1 MSALMTI
8 DSVRRKDRSE
18 EWSVILKR
26 IDAEVYLPIY
36 VGNYQAHLIRREL
49 ISPRPYYYDL
59 NLEDINSLGIDT
71 RFAKLDWVVIDS
83 FLYNAF
89 HARLQLE
96 YRGSVCEIDYPVAKA
111 IALAIRTN
119 ALIIVEE
126 QVLKQAAI
134 GVENA
139 ANH

>member
-1 MSALMTI
+1 M
-8 DSVRRKDRSE
+8 
-18 EWSVILKR
+18 
-26 IDAEVYLPIY
+26 PIY

-59 NLEDINSLGIDT
+59 YLKDLDSMGIVT

-83 FLYNAF
+83 FLYNTY

-96 YRGSVCEIDYPVAKA
+96 YRGSFCEIDYPVAKA

-134 GVENA
+134 GIENA
-139 ANH
+139 VN

>member
-1 MSALMTI
+1 MSVLMKI
-8 DSVRRKDRSE
+8 DSVRRKDQSE
-18 EWSVILKR
+18 EWAVILR
-26 IDAEVYLPIY
+26 EIDEEVYLPIY

-59 NLEDINSLGIDT
+59 NLEDIDNMGIDT

-89 HARLQLE
+89 HAQLQLE
-96 YRGSVCEIDYPVAKA
+96 YRGSICEIDYPVAKA

-126 QVLKQAAI
+126 QVLEQAAI
-134 GVENA
+134 GVGNA
-139 ANH
+139 VNH

>member
-1 MSALMTI
+1 MFALMTI
-8 DSVRRKDRSE
+8 DSIRRKDRSE

-26 IDAEVYLPIY
+26 IGEEVYLPIY
-36 VGNYQAHLIRREL
+36 VGNYQAHLIRWEL

-59 NLEDINSLGIDT
+59 NLEDIDSMGIDT

-89 HARLQLE
+89 HARLQFE

-119 ALIIVEE
+119 ALMIVEE
-126 QVLKQAAI
+126 QVLKQAGI

-139 ANH
+139 VNN